1 MEPDRLTKPYAIIP
15 NCETRAMEGIISSLG
30 KRGIPLI
37 GLSTDP
43 KCTAFYSKYLTQKLI
58 SPDPKD
64 EDRFIAYLVEAVPKG
79 VLLTSNDQTAVLFS
93 RHEESL
99 REHGFLLNV
108 PPLEKL
114 FDGFDKW
121 QCYLNAKRLGI
132 PTAETLL
139 ITSQEEALAAA
150 DHLGYPH
157 IIKATR
163 LAGGNYKRIN
173 TPEEVLPAFDQ
184 MQALVT
190 SPQNLVMN
198 ASLIAQKWLNYEVEN
213 IWCVESYY
221 DTHGKARGFW
231 PIRKWRTV
239 IYKDGT
245 YGSRLYAGECVE
257 QEELATLSRT
267 LLDGLDWRGF
277 AHLDL
282 MYVPKEKTFFLTE
295 INPRLPGF
303 SFFPSHAGFEMAY
316 FYYADL
322 VGEVFEVPPVINSI
336 YFEILRHPG
345 DFTST
350 LVACLKK
357 KYSFK
362 AFIGSYV
369 KALTSK
375 VPVYIDY
382 FDMNEKK
389 MTFNNF
395 LKILKSLAFEVRGIT
410 RWG

>member
-1 MEPDRLTKPYAIIP
+1 METDRQAKPYAIIP
-15 NCETRAMEGIISSLG
+15 NCETRAMEGIIGSLG
-30 KRGIPLI
+30 RRGMPLI

-43 KCTAFYSKYLTQKLI
+43 KCTAFHSKFLTQKLI
-58 SPDPKD
+58 SPEPKD
-64 EDRFIAYLVEAVPKG
+64 EARFISYLVEKVPKG
-79 VLLTSNDQTAVLFS
+79 VLLTSNDQTAVLFA
-93 RHEESL
+93 RHEGLL
-99 REHGFLLNV
+99 RQHGFLLNV

-114 FDGFDKW
+114 LDGFDKW

-139 ITSQEEALAAA
+139 INSREEALAAA
-150 DHLGYPH
+150 DRLGFPH

-190 SPQNLVMN
+190 SPQNLVMD

-221 DTHGKARGFW
+221 DTQGKARGFW

-245 YGSRLYAGECVE
+245 FGSRLYAGECVE
-257 QEELATLSRT
+257 QPELTELSRK
-267 LLDGLDWRGF
+267 LLDGLEWRGF
-277 AHLDL
+277 AHLDWVYL
-282 MYVPKEKTFFLTE
+282 PQEKTFSLTE

-303 SFFPSHAGFEMAY
+303 SFFPSNAGFEMAY

-322 VGEVFEVPPVINSI
+322 VGEDFEVPSLKRSV
-336 YFEILRHPG
+336 YFETLRHPG
-345 DFTST
+345 DLTSTFVACFKKQYDFRTFFTSY
-350 LVACLKK
+350 AN
-357 KYSFK
+357 SIF
-362 AFIGSYV
+362 S
-369 KALTSK
+369 SK
-375 VPVYIDY
+375 PIVIDF
-382 FDMNEKK
+382 FDKNEKN
-389 MTFNNF
+389 MTWNNF
-395 LKILKSLAFEVRGIT
+395 LKILMGTASELKKIFKR
-410 RWG
+410 

>member
-1 MEPDRLTKPYAIIP
+1 MEPDRQAKPYAIIP
-15 NCETRAMEGIISSLG
+15 NCETRAMEGIIGSLG
-30 KRGIPLI
+30 RRGIPLI

-43 KCTAFYSKYLTQKLI
+43 KCTAFYSKFLTKKLV

-64 EDRFIAYLVEAVPKG
+64 EDRFIAYLVEKVPKG
-79 VLLTSNDQTAVLFS
+79 VLLTSNDQTAVLFA

-99 REHGFLLNV
+99 RQHGFLLNV

-114 FDGFDKW
+114 LDGFDKW

-173 TPEEVLPAFDQ
+173 SPEEVLPAFDQ

-190 SPQNLVMN
+190 SPPNLVMN
-198 ASLIAQKWLNYEVEN
+198 ASLIAQKWLTYEVEN

-245 YGSRLYAGECVE
+245 FGSRLYAGECVE
-257 QEELATLSRT
+257 QPELTELSRK
-267 LLDGLDWRGF
+267 LLDGLEWRGF
-277 AHLDL
+277 AHLDWVYL
-282 MYVPKEKTFFLTE
+282 PQEKTFSLTE

-303 SFFPSHAGFEMAY
+303 SFFPSNAGFEMAY

-322 VGEVFEVPPVINSI
+322 VGETFSVNPLKKTVYLEM
-336 YFEILRHPG
+336 LRHPG

-350 LVACLKK
+350 LIACARGQYPFRKFTNS
-357 KYSFK
+357 YFS
-362 AFIGSYV
+362 AFFGQRKLV
-369 KALTSK
+369 
-375 VPVYIDY
+375 VDY
-382 FDMNEKK
+382 FESCESKR
-389 MTFNNF
+389 
-395 LKILKSLAFEVRGIT
+395 SLVNGARISNSFIKEIFSLIKRK
-410 RWG
+410 